1 MEEMFNGP
9 MPGESLT
16 REPGNAPW
24 EQPPQ
29 FDKVEAV
36 VGFYLDK
43 FQDDEVLEEALNLF
57 DKGMSIEHFVDSM
70 LLYGEMEGKHT
81 TDASVLAGPVLHKY
95 LTFMADSAG
104 IEYQEFQKS
113 EKPDKLKQ
121 DLLAG
126 LDFKTIPG
134 ETSPDV
140 DDYEEEEEEEME
152 EMPEMPKGLIKR
164 RT

>member
-1 MEEMFNGP
+1 MESMFSGP
-9 MPGESLT
+9 IPGESLT

-29 FDKVEAV
+29 FETVQEV

-43 FQDDEVLEEALNLF
+43 FESDETLEEILNVL
-57 DKGMSIEHFVDSM
+57 DKGMDIEHLVNSM

-81 TDASVLAGPVLHKY
+81 TDASMLAGPVLHKY
-95 LTFMADSAG
+95 LAYLADSAG
-104 IEYQEFQKS
+104 IKYKEHPDS
-113 EKPDKLKQ
+113 PKPNKLKE

-126 LDFKTIPG
+126 LNFNDEP
-134 ETSPDV
+134 EESDPV
-140 DDYEEEEEEEME
+140 LVEEEEEEVT